1 MGNEDGR
8 GGDASLPVES
18 VGQGDVECQVD
29 AQGPDAKAKEGEG
42 QDGYG
47 QGQEGGKEAVAG
59 HFEAGLASIEDAEN
73 GDDASRCRIR
83 QAQHIR

>member
-1 MGNEDGR
+1 MSDEDGR
-8 GGDASLPVES
+8 GSDACLPVET
-18 VGQGDVECQVD
+18 VGQRDVECQVD

-59 HFEAGLASIEDAEN
+59 HFEAGLAGVEDAEN
-73 GDDASRCRIR
+73 GNDASCRRIG
-83 QAQHIR
+83 QAQGGR